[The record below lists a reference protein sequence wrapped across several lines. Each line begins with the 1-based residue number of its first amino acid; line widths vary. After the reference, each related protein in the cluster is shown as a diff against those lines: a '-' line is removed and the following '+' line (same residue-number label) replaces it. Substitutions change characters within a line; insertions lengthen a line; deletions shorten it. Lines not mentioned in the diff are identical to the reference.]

1 MALDLECQQKLVENF
16 CQEEDQKAGK
26 DFQLELNNDKAW
38 KFKKKLTFWNSIKT

>member
-26 DFQLELNNDKAW
+26 DFQLELNNDKA
-38 KFKKKLTFWNSIKT
+38 